1 MRSRLTLVTLSAVS
15 LLLLTVS
22 ASPQSQTPAG
32 TADTTQQKTPVI
44 HVTTRLLQVSVI
56 VQDKEGAPMTGL
68 RKEDFRVLDGG
79 KPQEI
84 AFFSATAPGH
94 APAHPLPA
102 SVFTNRSDLK
112 GEDPG
117 ATIVLLFDCLNT
129 SFEDQGYARWN
140 VLHFLKSVKP
150 QDHVAIFALTTEL
163 ISLHDFTQDTAA
175 LASSVNRFSPRLLAA
190 FDASNPKVFQ
200 VPGLDNDPFFKSFED
215 HVNNANGKIA
225 DWAVVDRFRITSA
238 AFVALAD
245 YVADIPGR
253 KSLVWI
259 SGGIPIQLGA
269 GRIGVPDRDD
279 FRFDKPNVPSAA
291 GAGDMSVLA
300 RVLNRVNM
308 AIYPIDAHG
317 VEAGAFIGFF
327 TRQDRRDT
335 FRLLADRTGGRAFYG
350 TNDIAGAINSAFEDG
365 RYTYTIGFYP
375 NHGVWDGEFREIKIS
390 VPAEDAHLRYRQGY
404 FAFPER
410 SEGAA
415 IMRTDL
421 QEAARSPLDATG
433 LGVSVKGQTVPPASA
448 HLVKLQVTLDPKQF
462 LLRDEGDQSRGSMDL
477 LFLQKDSSGQFLF
490 VKKQHLDVSFDR
502 KEYSLVAENGLTLQQ
517 RLIIDPAS
525 AELRVLVRDAGSGA
539 LGSVTISVKELL
551 K

>member
-1 MRSRLTLVTLSAVS
+1 M
-15 LLLLTVS
+15 
-22 ASPQSQTPAG
+22 P
-32 TADTTQQKTPVI
+32 
-44 HVTTRLLQVSVI
+44 
-56 VQDKEGAPMTGL
+56 TGP
-68 RKEDFRVLDGG
+68 EA
-79 KPQEI
+79 E
-84 AFFSATAPGH
+84 
-94 APAHPLPA
+94 
-102 SVFTNRSDLK
+102 
-112 GEDPG
+112 
-117 ATIVLLFDCLNT
+117 
-129 SFEDQGYARWN
+129 
-140 VLHFLKSVKP
+140 
-150 QDHVAIFALTTEL
+150 
-163 ISLHDFTQDTAA
+163 
-175 LASSVNRFSPRLLAA
+175 
-190 FDASNPKVFQ
+190 
-200 VPGLDNDPFFKSFED
+200 PF
-215 HVNNANGKIA
+215 N
-225 DWAVVDRFRITSA
+225 
-238 AFVALAD
+238 
-245 YVADIPGR
+245 
-253 KSLVWI
+253 
-259 SGGIPIQLGA
+259 
-269 GRIGVPDRDD
+269 
-279 FRFDKPNVPSAA
+279 
-291 GAGDMSVLA
+291 
-300 RVLNRVNM
+300 
-308 AIYPIDAHG
+308 
-317 VEAGAFIGFF
+317 
-327 TRQDRRDT
+327 
-335 FRLLADRTGGRAFYG
+335 G

-462 LLRDEGDQSRGSMDL
+462 LLRDEGNQNRGSMDL

-539 LGSVTISVKELL
+539 LGSVTIPVKELL